1 MEPSHPPLMKVS
13 FNVTI
18 SENRSCIVV
27 VARNHK
33 IEVIFRCTE
42 LILDQNPLR
51 AKAKAAKLAV
61 VKAAELGFKHVICE
75 GNILNVILPL

>member
-1 MEPSHPPLMKVS
+1 MKVS
-13 FNVTI
+13 FNATI

-51 AKAKAAKLAV
+51 AKAKSIHSSGAK
-61 VKAAELGFKHVICE
+61 
-75 GNILNVILPL
+75 NIAF

>member
-1 MEPSHPPLMKVS
+1 MKVS
-13 FNVTI
+13 FNATI

-42 LILDQNPLR
+42 LILDQNPVR
-51 AKAKAAKLAV
+51 AKAKVAKLAV
-61 VKAAELGFKHVICE
+61 AKAT
-75 GNILNVILPL
+75 